1 VQQNHAYKK
10 LCLNT
15 DEKIMIGRLR
25 GTLIYKQAPDIV
37 VDVAGVGYELLASM
51 TTLIDLPEVDNDVFL
66 FTHLIVREDA
76 QTLYAFSSDNERSLF
91 RTLLK
96 VNGVGPK
103 MALAIVSGMTAN
115 EFGVLI
121 HSGDITGLTRL
132 PGVGKK
138 TAERLIIEMRDRLP
152 KPEDQQQIS
161 GLSQTAPRN
170 IEDEAVAALLALGY
184 KPAQASKMVASY
196 SGAKTSVEEIVRNAL
211 KASLS

>member
-1 VQQNHAYKK
+1 
-10 LCLNT
+10 
-15 DEKIMIGRLR
+15 MIGLLR
-25 GTLIYKQAPDIV
+25 GNILQKQAPDLLL
-37 VDVAGVGYELLASM
+37 DVNGVGYELLASL
-51 TTLIDLPEVDNDVFL
+51 TTFIDLPDIHQEVTL
-66 FTHLIVREDA
+66 YTHLIVREDA
-76 QTLYAFSSDNERSLF
+76 HTLYAFSSTKERSLF

-115 EFGVLI
+115 EFAQRV
-121 HSGDITGLTRL
+121 HNNDVSGLTRL

-152 KPEDQQQIS
+152 KPSE
-161 GLSQTAPRN
+161 QTEIETNSPTALPLN

-184 KPAQASKMVASY
+184 KPAQASKMVAKSA
-196 SGAKTSVEEIVRNAL
+196 SDGLSVEEIVRQAL

>member
-1 VQQNHAYKK
+1 
-10 LCLNT
+10 
-15 DEKIMIGRLR
+15 MIGRLR
-25 GTLIYKQAPDIV
+25 GTLIFKQAPDIV
-37 VDVAGVGYELLASM
+37 VDVGGVGYELLASM
-51 TTLIDLPEVDNDVFL
+51 TTLIDLPEVDNDVLL

-76 QTLYAFSSDNERSLF
+76 QTLYAFSSDNERALF

-121 HSGDITGLTRL
+121 HSGDVTGLTRL

-152 KPEDQQQIS
+152 KPEDQLQAS
-161 GLSQTAPRN
+161 GTTQPVIRN
-170 IEDEAVAALLALGY
+170 LEDEAIAALLALGY
-184 KPAQASKMVASY
+184 KPAQASKMVTKY
-196 SGAKTSVEEIVRNAL
+196 SGEKSSVEEIVRNAL

>member
-1 VQQNHAYKK
+1 
-10 LCLNT
+10 
-15 DEKIMIGRLR
+15 MIGRLR
-25 GTLIYKQAPDIV
+25 GTLIYKQAPDLV
-37 VDVAGVGYELLASM
+37 LDVSGVGYELLASM
-51 TTLIDLPEVDNDVFL
+51 TTFIDLPEIDNEVIV

-76 QTLYAFSSDNERSLF
+76 HTLYAFSSDAERELF

-103 MALAIVSGMTAN
+103 MALAIVSGMTAS

-152 KPEDQQQIS
+152 KPEDQQQLS
-161 GLSQTAPRN
+161 GLSKPPRN
-170 IEDEAVAALLALGY
+170 IEDEATSALLALGY
-184 KPAQASKMVASY
+184 KPAQASKMVSSSY
-196 SGAKTSVEEIVRNAL
+196 NKDQNEKTSVEEIVRNAL